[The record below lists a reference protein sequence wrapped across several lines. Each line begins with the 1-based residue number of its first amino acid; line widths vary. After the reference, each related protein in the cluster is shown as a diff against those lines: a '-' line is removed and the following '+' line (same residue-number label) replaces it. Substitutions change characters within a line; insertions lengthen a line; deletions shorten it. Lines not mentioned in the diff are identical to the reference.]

1 MEEQIQF
8 IREQLEMLAENK
20 TIKSSIMVIR
30 DDENT
35 YVHIVGGRVETL
47 LAMSSAL
54 RNSDEFKSL
63 TGAAIAVNE
72 IFKTAKSDGGGAI
85 TTAGR
90 RATVET
96 EHWNPYLVDLA
107 V

>member
-8 IREQLEMLAENK
+8 IREQLEMLYENG
-20 TIKSSIMVIR
+20 TTKSSIMVVR
-30 DDENT
+30 DDEGT
-35 YVHIVGGRVETL
+35 YIHIVGGRADTL

-72 IFKTAKSDGGGAI
+72 IFKTAKSDGGGGNNNSGA
-85 TTAGR
+85 AGNR
-90 RATVET
+90 GDGTLESI
-96 EHWNPYLVDLA
+96 LG
-107 V
+107 